1 MKKFFVSALVVCAM
15 SMSVAVNAQECKTE
29 CAKPEKKECV
39 MDKGE
44 KMAKELKLTE
54 DQKLRIKGI
63 NEEFEAAKKLS
74 REDMKQAREKR
85 QAAMNEVL
93 TPEQQAKMKE
103 MRQMH
108 KKEMRH
114 GQPMMRKG
122 HHRHV
127 KCDSVN
133 GECTKHHACK
143 EAKGECGKMKDCTKK
158 GENCT
163 TKCDKAKGCDKQAEC
178 GKMKDCT
185 KKGDCK
191 KGDCKATEGCA
202 KKGECKKND
211 TCPKVEK

>member
-63 NEEFEAAKKLS
+63 NEEFEAAKKSS

-108 KKEMRH
+108 KKEMRQ

-158 GENCT
+158 G
-163 TKCDKAKGCDKQAEC
+163 
-178 GKMKDCT
+178 
-185 KKGDCK
+185 DCK